1 MSIDWSKLQRNM
13 CQSYRYVIIFKCTS
27 LTNHRCNLIS
37 ARNLLSS
44 RIARPLSYPWWWW
57 RQAILGPKKDQST
70 VEGNTLI
77 ENSCFSFWRWK
88 QGYGDKCS
96 DTRTLSHWQNV
107 GEAFFML
114 ACMAI
119 ACVLLPRKFP
129 KHLVENNCT
138 WPYTDLFGRKWGAIQ
153 K

>member
-13 CQSYRYVIIFKCTS
+13 CQVIAMLLFLNAHHSPIIGVISFLLVTS
-27 LTNHRCNLIS
+27 FLPVLQDLCRIHGDDDVKQSWDPRKINLQ
-37 ARNLLSS
+37 L
-44 RIARPLSYPWWWW
+44 
-57 RQAILGPKKDQST
+57 K
-70 VEGNTLI
+70 ENTLI
-77 ENSCFSFWRWK
+77 ENSCFSFWCWK

-129 KHLVENNCT
+129 KNLVENNCT